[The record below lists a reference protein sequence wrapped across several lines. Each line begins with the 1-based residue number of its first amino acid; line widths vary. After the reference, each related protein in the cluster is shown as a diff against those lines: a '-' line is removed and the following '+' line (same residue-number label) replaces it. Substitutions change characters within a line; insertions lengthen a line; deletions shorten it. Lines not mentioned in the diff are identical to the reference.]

1 MLDRYPVYYKE
12 FVCTAGDCPDTCCAG
27 WDVVVDEETAAR
39 YAAVEGELGQRLRQ
53 ATRVD
58 DDGDRV
64 IAMVNGRCP
73 LLRSDGLC
81 QVQRQLGHEALC
93 RVCREYPRLRQDY
106 GAFVEHGL
114 ALSCPAAAAL
124 ILRSRDD
131 GWDEQGSL
139 DAAPPEYDPA
149 LMALL
154 QQTRPAL
161 LALLRDERRSVGQSL
176 ALALLY
182 AYAVQDAMEG
192 EPLVFDPAAE
202 LAALPPLEGGSLAPL
217 VAFHQSLEILTPR
230 WRAMLAGAR
239 VDCPGPWP
247 EETRAVAAYYVNRY
261 WLQAVSD
268 RDAIWRVKQM
278 LAACLMARLLPG
290 TDAIALYSKEVEH
303 DSDNVDRIWEAAG
316 ADPALSDRALLGWL
330 LAD

>member
-12 FVCTAGDCPDTCCAG
+12 FVCAAGDCPDTCCAG

-39 YAAVEGELGQRLRQ
+39 YAAVEGELGRRLRQ

-58 DDGDRV
+58 GDGDRV
-64 IAMVNGRCP
+64 IAMVDGRCP
-73 LLRSDGLC
+73 LLRGDGLC

-139 DAAPPEYDPA
+139 DDASPEYDPA

-154 QQTRPAL
+154 QRTRPAL
-161 LALLRDERRSVGQSL
+161 LALLRDERRSVGQGL

-303 DSDNVDRIWEAAG
+303 DSDNVDRIWEAT
-316 ADPALSDRALLGWL
+316 DPALSDRALLGWL